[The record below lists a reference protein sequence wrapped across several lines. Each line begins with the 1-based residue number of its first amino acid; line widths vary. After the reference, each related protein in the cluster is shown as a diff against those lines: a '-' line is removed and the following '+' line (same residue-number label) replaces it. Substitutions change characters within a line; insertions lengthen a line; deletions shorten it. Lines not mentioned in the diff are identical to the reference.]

1 MNSDN
6 MNSDNM
12 NSDNMNNMEKKIV
25 KINIDKNRTENIEF
39 YHPTYQDYKYWTEE
53 KNIKKPFLE
62 KYFSHNFFKY
72 DNIRLFFNN
81 GNKEK
86 NNFNES
92 MPKKMLFFKDPFF
105 YREKIKYFDVKT
117 PLSEIFYINNFLKK
131 EKTLGGFFSQNLN
144 EKINYS
150 IEYRNFHSENKPYLK
165 NTKSLVLNTF
175 NYQDQ
180 NHYKLW
186 GHYIYQKFD
195 IEEKEKIPK
204 WNIRNYKN
212 ILLSNKELIHN
223 RYYISFIQKIY
234 SFEEKKRFLFFRTY
248 MEYEKYFRYHSF
260 QPFQHWNRKKINHS
274 YLRNG
279 FFLIFNQKKINL
291 EIGSIFDKIHY
302 ELFHNNIYKNK
313 NINNLS
319 IQSKIHYPIN
329 NVLEFDSDGKWIVEN
344 NDIKKSYIKANIK
357 LNTFLFS
364 KFWFLTQLNI
374 NENDNNIFFPIYILK
389 KNQDYYNN
397 EQKNIFSF
405 YKKKTINFSL
415 NSYKEKYHVSFY
427 ISKLNHSFQD
437 QDQEKKIK
445 KFLYYKYKYA
455 DIYGFKIKTI
465 HDIWKFKLDN
475 VFLYQKYNFNPLI
488 FSIPNFLSRSTI
500 FYMNNYFDKALFI
513 QTGFS
518 FHYSSKFYQHKIYH
532 PFNYQTFIFEEKCI
546 PNKIGGT
553 PFVDYFLNLKIH
565 RTIFYFSIQNIKF
578 YNFYNENKNKN
589 KSLIQVGFLWNLFT

>member
-1 MNSDN
+1 MIIFILTFLFFVSDN
-6 MNSDNM
+6 
-12 NSDNMNNMEKKIV
+12 E
-25 KINIDKNRTENIEF
+25 KINIDKNRTKNMEF
-39 YHPTYQDYKYWTEE
+39 YHPTDQDYKFWTEE
-53 KNIKKPFLE
+53 KNMKKPFLE
-62 KYFSHNFFKY
+62 KSFSIEKYYSLNFLKY
-72 DNIRLFFNN
+72 DNIGLFFNN
-81 GNKEK
+81 ENIMKE
-86 NNFNES
+86 NLNEG

-117 PLSEIFYINNFLKK
+117 PISEIFYTNDFLRK
-131 EKTLGGFFSQNLN
+131 EKTLGGFFSQSLN
-144 EKINYS
+144 DKMNYS
-150 IEYRNFHSENKPYLK
+150 IEYRNFHSENEPYLK
-165 NTKSLVLNTF
+165 NTKNLVLNTF

-186 GHYIYQKFD
+186 GHYTYKKFD

-223 RYYISFIQKIY
+223 RYYISFLKKIY
-234 SFEEKKRFLFFRTY
+234 SFKEKERFLFFRTY
-248 MEYEKYFRYHSF
+248 IEYEKYFRYHSF
-260 QPFQHWNRKKINHS
+260 QYWKKKKINHS

-302 ELFHNNIYKNK
+302 ELFNNNMSKNK
-313 NINNLS
+313 DIDNLS

-329 NVLEFDSDGKWIVEN
+329 NVLEFYSDGKWIIEN

-357 LNTFLFS
+357 LNVFLFP
-364 KFWFLTQLNI
+364 KFWFLTQFNV
-374 NENDNNIFFPIYILK
+374 NENNNNIFFPIYILK

-405 YKKKTINFSL
+405 CKKKTINFSL
-415 NSYKEKYHVSFY
+415 NSYEKKYHVSFY

-437 QDQEKKIK
+437 QDQEKQIK
-445 KFLYYKYKYA
+445 KILYHKYKYA
-455 DIYGFKIKTI
+455 HLYGFKIKTI
-465 HDIWKFKLDN
+465 HNIWKFQLDN

-488 FSIPNFLSRSTI
+488 FSVPNFLSRSTI
-500 FYMNNYFDKALFI
+500 FYTKNYFDKALFI

-518 FHYSSKFYQHKIYH
+518 FHYYSKFYQHKIYH
-532 PFNYQTFIFEEKCI
+532 PFNYQTFFFEEKYI
-546 PNKIGGT
+546 PNETGGG

-565 RTIFYFSIQNIKF
+565 RTIFYFSIKNIE
-578 YNFYNENKNKN
+578 FYNEDKNKE
-589 KSLIQVGFLWNLFT
+589 KSFIQVGFLWNLFT